1 MITASQSETATEE
14 NEPWTYTRYLRETAE
29 GEYFAVI
36 EGERLMS
43 PSPNRWHQTVL
54 INIAARLKEFVKQNG
69 LGTIFVAPFD
79 VYLSDN
85 SFVQPDLLFVAK
97 NHAER
102 ITDNGIM
109 GAPDLVIEIISP
121 GSTRADRV
129 TKRQLYA
136 RYGVPEYW
144 IISPNERSIEV
155 LSLKAG
161 IYEAAGLYE
170 NSEVLASPSLAGFAI
185 KPDELFDE

>member
-1 MITASQSETATEE
+1 MITAPQSETALEE

-36 EGERLMS
+36 EGTRIS
-43 PSPNRWHQTVL
+43 PPRTNSFHQTALLKVC
-54 INIAARLKEFVKQNG
+54 IRLEAFVKQHR
-69 LGTIFVAPFD
+69 LGIVVLGPID
-79 VYLSDN
+79 VYLSDTN
-85 SFVQPDLLFVAK
+85 FVQPDLLFVAK
-97 NHAER
+97 AHTDR

-170 NSEVLASPSLAGFAI
+170 NSEVLASPLLAGFAI